1 MHIAQ
6 DCAKQCSKVYT
17 MATAINVSVDK
28 ELKQEAAEV
37 YEGLGLTVQDAI
49 RIFLRRSVKVGGLPF
64 PMSGQMVE
72 ADEEVRKFLA
82 TGEGLEVYKT
92 PEEAFEALDRL

>member
-1 MHIAQ
+1 
-6 DCAKQCSKVYT
+6 

-28 ELKQEAAEV
+28 KLKQEVTAV
-37 YEGLGLTVQDAI
+37 YERLGLTVQDAI

-64 PMSGQMVE
+64 PMSGQIVE

-82 TGEGLEVYKT
+82 TGKGLEVHKT
-92 PEEAFEALDRL
+92 PKEAFEALDRL